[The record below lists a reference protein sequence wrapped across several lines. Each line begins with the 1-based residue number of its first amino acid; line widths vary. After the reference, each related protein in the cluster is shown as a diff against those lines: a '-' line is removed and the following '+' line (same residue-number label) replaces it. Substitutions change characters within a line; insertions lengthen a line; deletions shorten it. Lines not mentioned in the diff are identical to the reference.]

1 MQTVTV
7 AQAKNQLSSLIH
19 AIELG
24 EEVVLT
30 RHGKPVVRLVAEPPV
45 KQTKTN
51 AQLEAQAL
59 AALDAARD
67 KLQGKVSFSEWKFLR
82 DEGRHF

>member
-19 AIELG
+19 ATELG

-30 RHGKPVVRLVAEPPV
+30 RHGKPVARLVVEPPV
-45 KQTKTN
+45 KSAKT
-51 AQLEAQAL
+51 
-59 AALDAARD
+59 
-67 KLQGKVSFSEWKFLR
+67 
-82 DEGRHF
+82 